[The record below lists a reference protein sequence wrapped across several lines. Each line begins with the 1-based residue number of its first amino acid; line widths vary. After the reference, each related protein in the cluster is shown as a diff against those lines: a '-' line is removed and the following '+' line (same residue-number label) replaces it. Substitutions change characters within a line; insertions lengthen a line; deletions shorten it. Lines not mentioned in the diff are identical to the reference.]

1 MGTGY
6 MCHLSALHQKKKT
19 AHLCCART
27 CHDAAALSCIH
38 TAGGYV
44 VPCLTVGTKNMM
56 SSSKVRVCVYMVM
69 SAGAMHLQ

>member
-1 MGTGY
+1 MHY
-6 MCHLSALHQKKKT
+6 IASEEEKKT
-19 AHLCCART
+19 AHLCCACT

-38 TAGGYV
+38 TAGRYV
-44 VPCLTVGTKNMM
+44 VPCLIVGTKIMM